1 MNKFIKYTDF
11 TLLRLI
17 PTMFLLFLLYSDVRD
32 SLQAFNRI
40 ETYSFRLF
48 LESFS
53 LIMCFVFLGL
63 ASVLRTFKE
72 VEKFS
77 IVSRYAACVLA
88 LIYIVLY
95 IFKEIQTFRTLYS
108 LDYTPSFSNYYSLFT
123 LQKTMYI
130 IALLIVIINCI
141 LKDKFI
147 KTRWIL
153 TVLCALSIFVAL
165 FCNPLYTLINYDD
178 AISFRFLLNSFL
190 ISYCYCAVIIMGLY
204 PLKTS
209 HKNEVVVI
217 NEEVQNI

>member
-53 LIMCFVFLGL
+53 IIMCFVFLGL

-141 LKDKFI
+141 LKDKFF

-190 ISYCYCAVIIMGLY
+190 ISYCYCAVIIMGLS

>member
-1 MNKFIKYTDF
+1 MNKVLKYTDF

-17 PTMFLLFLLYSDVRD
+17 PTVFLLFVMYSEVRD
-32 SLQAFNRI
+32 SIQAFNRI
-40 ETYSFRLF
+40 ENYSFLLF

-63 ASVLRTFKE
+63 ASVLRIFKGSR
-72 VEKFS
+72 KFS
-77 IVSRYAACVLA
+77 MVSRYGACALA

-130 IALLIVIINCI
+130 IALLIVIINCV
-141 LKDKFI
+141 LKDKFF
-147 KTRWIL
+147 KTKWIL

-178 AISFRFLLNSFL
+178 AISFRFLFNSFL
-190 ISYCYCAVIIMGLY
+190 FSYCYCAVIITGLS
-204 PLKTS
+204 PTKTLEIVT
-209 HKNEVVVI
+209 KDVV
-217 NEEVQNI
+217 NEEIQNI